1 MKKADLVSSLSQKH
15 KLPRSKAQEII
26 EDLFEEL
33 SLAMERGDKIDLR
46 GFGTF
51 SVRRT
56 KARIGRVIATGERV
70 DIPAR
75 SLPDFRPGKE
85 LVARCNSAASSA
97 QSAAV
102 SATLTTS
109 ISDGDSPRNPATSQS
124 ARRDE
129 QDRQT
134 L

>member
-15 KLPRSKAQEII
+15 KLPRHKSQEII

-33 SLAMERGDKIDLR
+33 SQALERGDKIDLR

-51 SVRRT
+51 SVRRA

-75 SLPDFRPGKE
+75 SIPDFRPGKE
-85 LVARCNSAASSA
+85 LLARCNSSA
-97 QSAAV
+97 SAAQDTTAGPA
-102 SATLTTS
+102 SAKS
-109 ISDGDSPRNPATSQS
+109 ISDGELSSKPATLLPV
-124 ARRDE
+124 RRAE
-129 QDRQT
+129 QDRQA